1 MSEHDAYLEK
11 TWNAILSRDEKE
23 ILRVFSALDPDS
35 RRTVVEHLK
44 KMTAEDGWH
53 PEQVKSAGRALQVIY
68 SEGNSNGHSPV
79 DR

>member
-11 TWNAILSRDEKE
+11 TWNAILSRDKE
-23 ILRVFSALDPDS
+23 EIVRAFRALDPDS
-35 RRTVVEHLK
+35 RRAVVEHLK

-53 PEQVKSAGRALQVIY
+53 PEQVKSAGSALQAII
-68 SEGNSNGHSPV
+68 SEENSNGYSPV